1 MRRSA
6 GSSKSGTD
14 QRVEQRRE
22 PRQSGEGDVRFL
34 IAGSEAETERTEV
47 CGQLLDR
54 SPSGFRAEHG
64 FPGLTCGQIVE
75 FRIKG
80 SAKRQARVAWT
91 RIMGA
96 RVETGF
102 FILR

>member
-1 MRRSA
+1 M
-6 GSSKSGTD
+6 SKSATD

-22 PRQSGEGDVRFL
+22 PRQSGAGEVRFL
-34 IAGSEAETERTEV
+34 IAVSGANTGLTEIH
-47 CGQLLDR
+47 GQVLDR
-54 SPSGFRAEHG
+54 SASGFRAEHG
-64 FPGLTCGQIVE
+64 FAGLTCGQIVE
-75 FRIKG
+75 FRING
-80 SAKRQARVAWT
+80 SAKRQARVVWT

>member
-6 GSSKSGTD
+6 GTPKSGTD

-22 PRQSGEGDVRFL
+22 PRQSGAGDVRFL
-34 IAGSEAETERTEV
+34 IPSSGVNAGLTEV
-47 CGQLLDR
+47 HGQLLDR
-54 SPSGFRAEHG
+54 SASGFRAEHE

-75 FRIKG
+75 FRLKG
-80 SAKRQARVAWT
+80 SAKRQARVVWT

>member
-1 MRRSA
+1 MD
-6 GSSKSGTD
+6 GSGGGT
-14 QRVEQRRE
+14 
-22 PRQSGEGDVRFL
+22 G
-34 IAGSEAETERTEV
+34 RTEV
-47 CGQLLDR
+47 QGRLLDR
-54 SPSGFRAEHG
+54 SASGFRAEHG

-75 FRIKG
+75 FRING
-80 SAKRQARVAWT
+80 SAKRQARVVWT